1 MEIKKTQRQSI
12 IDAARAH
19 LGNEILD
26 ELLDEIC
33 GGRSTTS
40 TESADIMQ
48 KVTSANKTMNDEDF
62 QRFFTAVYFYLHY
75 IYILCQKM
83 HQKNFSTMISMMARI
98 ISQYITVDF

>member
-12 IDAARAH
+12 IDTARAH
-19 LGNEILD
+19 LGNEIPD

-75 IYILCQKM
+75 IYSLPEDAPEEFF
-83 HQKNFSTMISMMARI
+83 N
-98 ISQYITVDF
+98 YDFYDGKDYKPIHNS

>member
-19 LGNEILD
+19 LGNEIPD

-75 IYILCQKM
+75 IYSLPED
-83 HQKNFSTMISMMARI
+83 AP
-98 ISQYITVDF
+98 